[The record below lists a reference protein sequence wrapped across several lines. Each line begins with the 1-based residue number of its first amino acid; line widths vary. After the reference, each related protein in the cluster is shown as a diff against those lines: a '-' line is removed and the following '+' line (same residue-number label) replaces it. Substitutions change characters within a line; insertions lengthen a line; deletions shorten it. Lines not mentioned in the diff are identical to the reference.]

1 MIAEQDSGGLV
12 GRITAVLS
20 HVATTD
26 DCIHCSGFAMDALNR
41 LASTTTTTSSGG
53 DDAAS
58 SSALAAFAPCR
69 AERDRL
75 LASPSL
81 MPCVNWETVARG
93 STIADDTHSDG
104 SWRRL
109 IPMALEVDARRC
121 EQHAVAAS

>member
-41 LASTTTTTSSGG
+41 LASTTTITSSGG

-58 SSALAAFAPCR
+58 SSALAAFAACR

-93 STIADDTHSDG
+93 STIADTHSDS
-104 SWRRL
+104 SWCGL

-121 EQHAVAAS
+121 EQHAAAS